1 MSDANEGPR
10 APGKRAGANAGF
22 SAARGAVLVA
32 VAVIIGI
39 VLLQA
44 IDDGN
49 SGPIGDGGAAQ
60 TSTSSTTAPA
70 TSSSSTGGT
79 DTSATTA
86 KPATL
91 APADTTV
98 KVLNGSGQQ
107 GVATTVTNTLKSK
120 GYKTLLP
127 SNDALRKGSIV
138 YYAAGRQTE
147 CKALIAYI
155 PNATLAPVPN
165 PPPGTEAADC
175 IVIIGS

>member
-10 APGKRAGANAGF
+10 GPAKPAGANSGF
-22 SAARGAVLVA
+22 SATRGAVLVA
-32 VAVIIGI
+32 IAVIIGI

-49 SGPIGDGGAAQ
+49 SGPIGDGGAAA
-60 TSTSSTTAPA
+60 TTSTTAPA
-70 TSSSSTGGT
+70 TSSSTAAGAG
-79 DTSATTA
+79 TSATTA
-86 KPATL
+86 KAATL
-91 APADTTV
+91 TPADTTV

-127 SNDALRKGSIV
+127 SNDALRKGSII

-155 PNATLAPVPN
+155 PNATLAAMPT
-165 PPPGTEAADC
+165 PPPGNEPADC
-175 IVIIGS
+175 IVIVGS